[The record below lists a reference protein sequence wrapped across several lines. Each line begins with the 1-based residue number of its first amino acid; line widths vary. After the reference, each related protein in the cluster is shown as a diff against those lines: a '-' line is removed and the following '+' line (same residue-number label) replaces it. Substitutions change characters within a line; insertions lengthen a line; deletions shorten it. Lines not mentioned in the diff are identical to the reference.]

1 MKTSQ
6 HLFTPSGHLATE
18 ALLDY
23 HAGRMDRDDC
33 YAVEQHLAGCSL
45 CSEALDGMEQ
55 FRRDGSIQ
63 RVLHG
68 LRASVRRRMKGRP
81 ARLPMVPRDAVAA
94 IVFLI
99 LFLLIIYVIFFRTG
113 LVR

>member
-1 MKTSQ
+1 MKTSH

-18 ALLDY
+18 ALLEY

-45 CSEALDGMEQ
+45 CSDALDGMEQ
-55 FRRDGSIQ
+55 VRRDGRTY
-63 RVLHG
+63 RVLRE
-68 LRASVRRRMKGRP
+68 LRTSVRRRLKGRP
-81 ARLPMVPRDAVAA
+81 ARLPMVTRDAVAA

-99 LFLLIIYVIFFRTG
+99 LFLLIIYVVFFRTG
-113 LVR
+113 LIR